1 MQGNFMKKQIAVIA
15 SLVFGCAIF
24 FSCAGNKK
32 AVKNYERAVLN
43 AEKAFLNDD
52 EEDVLK
58 WLDSATDSL
67 LEIDYEKLSEKDI
80 QKINELQERLNVLAD
95 DDYSFYF

>member
-1 MQGNFMKKQIAVIA
+1 MKKQKQIAVIA

-24 FSCAGNKK
+24 FSCGGNKK
-32 AVKNYERAVLN
+32 AVKNCEKAVLN

-52 EEDVLK
+52 EDDVLK
-58 WLDSATDSL
+58 WIDSATDSL